1 MTDHDSPEDL
11 LLAALAGLM
20 PEQLPE
26 ASVRSAM
33 RARILAQATQPKGM
47 TVLRADEG
55 EWRPILPGI
64 RIKSLRKG
72 DGTETTL
79 WRLDAGAVVPAH
91 PHRHQEECLVLEGSV
106 IQGGVEYLA
115 GDFLLAEAGLPHD
128 EFHSPR
134 GALLMIRSEPVPDPR
149 VLASLPG
156 R

>member
-1 MTDHDSPEDL
+1 MTEHDSPDDI
-11 LLAALAGLM
+11 LLAALAGL
-20 PEQLPE
+20 LPAQE
-26 ASVRSAM
+26 PAAPVRLAL
-33 RARILAQATQPKGM
+33 RERILAQATRPKGM
-47 TVLRADEG
+47 TVLRADQG

-79 WRLDAGAVVPAH
+79 WRIEAGAVVPAH

-106 IQGGVEYLA
+106 VQDGVEYFA

-134 GALLMIRSEPVPDPR
+134 GALLMIRSEPVPDPG
-149 VLASLPG
+149 VLASLQG